1 MLSCSRIFHVCTIL
15 SVHMVI
21 SQATVEGIGG
31 GMRPGRTPL
40 MAAALSRSN
49 EAVDVLLRAEADTNI
64 VDSVGGTVVLFAMQS
79 TDLAIINKL
88 CGVITNTEDRK
99 EVFELIARKR
109 IAMSGPVVKY
119 VSASVQNTG
128 IVWSKVFWVTNFWD
142 KKFGGPKFWGYL

>member
-21 SQATVEGIGG
+21 SQATVEGRGG
-31 GMRPGRTPL
+31 GMQAGRTPL
-40 MAAALSRSN
+40 MAAARFRSN
-49 EAVDVLLRAEADTNI
+49 EAVDVLLRAGADINI
-64 VDSVGGTVVLFAMQS
+64 VDSDGDTVVLFAMQS

-99 EVFELIARKR
+99 RVFEQIARKR

-142 KKFGGPKFWGYL
+142 KKFGGPKCWGYL